1 MYVFLCTLSMESK
14 RITLWDWS
22 GGTAAKFATKL
33 CQSYCYFFFIK
44 IYGPF
49 AFCCC
54 LVWTTSAHCI
64 HLFVYL
70 CFMCRERNIAVQ
82 RESSNNRSIFCM
94 EKATTKM
101 AKKIWCTSII
111 SITHYRVTT
120 LTHLLTLLPDL
131 HASTLRATF
140 LHHICTYSQL
150 SLTPTHPPTFSHSL
164 LAIALWLLPAAHSFA
179 AFIVI
184 ALVASFFP
192 FTLACFNLQV
202 RPLTHASA
210 LL

>member
-1 MYVFLCTLSMESK
+1 MHKLTFTVYTYVCIPMYFIYGKQENHLMGLK
-14 RITLWDWS
+14 RRHS
-22 GGTAAKFATKL
+22 GKVCNKVEPEL
-33 CQSYCYFFFIK
+33 LLLFFIK

-54 LVWTTSAHCI
+54 LVWTTSAHWI

-140 LHHICTYSQL
+140 LHHIHTL
-150 SLTPTHPPTFSHSL
+150 SSL
-164 LAIALWLLPAAHSFA
+164 
-179 AFIVI
+179 
-184 ALVASFFP
+184 
-192 FTLACFNLQV
+192 
-202 RPLTHASA
+202 
-210 LL
+210 